1 MKNKLLLN
9 KELYNKNSVLDT
21 VATFVALAEIS
32 VTEAEQYY
40 ELSFRNCKVD
50 EKRIIREFENY
61 ALIETIQAAGG
72 LYD

>member
-21 VATFVALAEIS
+21 VATFAALAEIS

-50 EKRIIREFENY
+50 EKRTIREFENY
-61 ALIETIQAAGG
+61 VLTETIQVAGG